1 MQRDLFDDDSRDTIS
16 SDKADTREAQPQK
29 HAQTDAQ
36 DDVRQRAEQQRA
48 QQQRAEQQR
57 AGQQARTAHAD
68 QSRVQ
73 GHSEPKHMGQ
83 ATTERPQHAAA
94 QATPKPD
101 VIEAEVVEEVAAA
114 RPHQGDAYGGAATGR
129 EKLLLVAFVSVLIGG
144 ILLIQGQ
151 TKALQS
157 ANFEETPNMNVP
169 VVVRYAP
176 IEQRRLS
183 QDEEIQVSF
192 AEIKDNAAKLQQS
205 VKALSRPKEV
215 PHSKVL
221 NQQDYQAMRTY
232 LARKE
237 NITNESDVR
246 DILLQA
252 GYTLPARLPE
262 EEAAKKRSNKD
273 HVAFARDVI
282 NRILKDEVEDFLEK
296 VQIAS
301 EVGVYVADTAQE

>member
-16 SDKADTREAQPQK
+16 SDKADTREAQPKK
-29 HAQTDAQ
+29 HASKDAQ
-36 DDVRQRAEQQRA
+36 GEARQRAH
-48 QQQRAEQQR
+48 QQRAEQQR
-57 AGQQARTAHAD
+57 VGQQARTAHAD

-83 ATTERPQHAAA
+83 ATTERPQQSAA

-262 EEAAKKRSNKD
+262 EEVAKKRNSKD

>member
-36 DDVRQRAEQQRA
+36 DEARQRAQQQRA
-48 QQQRAEQQR
+48 QQQRAEQQ
-57 AGQQARTAHAD
+57 ARSTAHAD

-83 ATTERPQHAAA
+83 ATTERPQQSAA

-205 VKALSRPKEV
+205 VMA
-215 PHSKVL
+215 
-221 NQQDYQAMRTY
+221 
-232 LARKE
+232 
-237 NITNESDVR
+237 
-246 DILLQA
+246 
-252 GYTLPARLPE
+252 
-262 EEAAKKRSNKD
+262 
-273 HVAFARDVI
+273 
-282 NRILKDEVEDFLEK
+282 
-296 VQIAS
+296 
-301 EVGVYVADTAQE
+301 